1 MTFRILGTILTVLV
15 ITMPAGAAEEADPAG
30 YGRACQAYNQGAYF
44 TAFSDLMPFA
54 VRGDAQAQF
63 AVGEM
68 LRTGNGTRRNR
79 DEALIWTRRAALQG
93 HSAAQC
99 NLGISLFRGWGT
111 DADPQAAI
119 DWWLRA
125 AINKNAHAMF
135 NLGSVLARG
144 RYVKRDLVRAYW
156 WMTEASSHGY
166 ARADDV
172 IVTLQKVMT
181 PQQVSLAQTLTPDA
195 AMTFNRLQTNPS
207 PQKRRNR
214 RENDSP

>member
-1 MTFRILGTILTVLV
+1 MRLVLLFFF
-15 ITMPAGAAEEADPAG
+15 MLAAISPTRADDEEKRAS

-44 TAFSDLMPFA
+44 TAFHDLMPFA

-68 LRTGNGTRRNR
+68 LRAGNGTRRNR
-79 DEALIWTRRAALQG
+79 EEAVIWTRRAAEQG

-111 DADPQAAI
+111 RADPQAAI

-144 RYVKRDLVRAYW
+144 HYVKRDLVRSYW
-156 WMTEASSHGY
+156 WMSEASLNGY
-166 ARADDV
+166 AKADDV
-172 IVTLQKVMT
+172 L
-181 PQQVSLAQTLTPDA
+181 VSLRKIMTSGQVALAQKLTPEA
-195 AMTFNRLQTNPS
+195 AMTFERRRFAP
-207 PQKRRNR
+207 PVQKRRN
-214 RENDSP
+214 

>member
-1 MTFRILGTILTVLV
+1 MARLIARLISQAVILALALASATVAVLAADNA
-15 ITMPAGAAEEADPAG
+15 AGPYE
-30 YGRACQAYNQGAYF
+30 RACQAYNQGAYF
-44 TAFSDLMPFA
+44 TAFHDLMPFA

-68 LRTGNGTRRNR
+68 LRGGNGTPRNR
-79 DEALIWTRRAALQG
+79 EEAIIWTRRSAEQG

-111 DADPQAAI
+111 PPDPQAAI

-144 RYVKRDLVRAYW
+144 RHVKRDLVRAYW
-156 WMTEASSHGY
+156 WMTEASVHGY
-166 ARADDV
+166 AGAGEV
-172 IVTLQKVMT
+172 LITLRKVMT
-181 PQQVSLAQTLTPDA
+181 DIQVLRARKLTPDA
-195 AMTFNRLQTNPS
+195 AMTFERRRPALPS
-207 PQKRRNR
+207 PQK
-214 RENDSP
+214 E